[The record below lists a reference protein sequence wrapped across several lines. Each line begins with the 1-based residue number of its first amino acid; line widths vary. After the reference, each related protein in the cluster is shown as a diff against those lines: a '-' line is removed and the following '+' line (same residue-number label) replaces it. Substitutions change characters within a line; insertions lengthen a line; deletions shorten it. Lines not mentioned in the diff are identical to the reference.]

1 MGGGGGEGESI
12 RGCFSFSYKKYKWH
26 FYQKN
31 LPGGGGGGVR
41 WAVGRGVVKE
51 SKKKNGISVYMR
63 SMNGISNRRTCQVE
77 GEAQ

>member
-1 MGGGGGEGESI
+1 MGKVIESEDAFPFHIRSTSGTSI
-12 RGCFSFSYKKYKWH
+12 RKTC
-26 FYQKN
+26 QV
-31 LPGGGGGGVR
+31 GGGGGVR
-41 WAVGRGVVKE
+41 WLVGRGVVKE